1 MSLLIQLIAIG
12 EAKDVVTKRTAAKP
26 VAKSGKDKTT
36 VSIENDPLADLGL
49 TDETPAQQPQAKATA
64 KAPAKAT
71 EKPAATPAPTPEPE
85 TAAETEQTETR
96 EEVEVGELEF
106 GFVDFI
112 PTAKRRTEG
121 SKYKFDQLQAPQ
133 VVDGK
138 TRYAQFTVKLQD
150 GVDADKLRRS
160 VQSATTQA
168 NRQGSQAGK
177 YFVSRSV
184 QDDKG
189 AFIGMQVIRTDVKPK

>member
-1 MSLLIQLIAIG
+1 MSLSVQLLAIG
-12 EAKDVVTKRTAAKP
+12 EAKDVVNKRAAAKP
-26 VAKSGKDKTT
+26 VAKSGKEKKNVD
-36 VSIENDPLADLGL
+36 NDPLADLGL
-49 TDETPAQQPQAKATA
+49 TDDASAAPATEA
-64 KAPAKAT
+64 APAKAKA
-71 EKPAATPAPTPEPE
+71 EVKKSAPVKEPEPA
-85 TAAETEQTETR
+85 TETEQSEGR

-121 SKYKFDQLQAPQ
+121 SKYKFDKLQAPQ
-133 VVDGK
+133 TKDGK
-138 TRYAQFTVKLQD
+138 TRYAQFTVKLQE

-168 NRQGSQAGK
+168 NRHGKNEGK

-184 QDDKG
+184 NG
-189 AFIGMQVIRTDVKPK
+189 ADGKFAGMQVIRTDQRPD

>member
-1 MSLLIQLIAIG
+1 MSLSVQIQAIG
-12 EAKDVVTKRTAAKP
+12 ATKEVVTPKRAAAKP
-26 VAKSGKDKTT
+26 VAKSGKDNKN
-36 VSIENDPLADLGL
+36 VDIDPLADLGL
-49 TDETPAQQPQAKATA
+49 TDETPAQQPQAKASA
-64 KAPAKAT
+64 KA
-71 EKPAATPAPTPEPE
+71 KPAAQPAPAPEPE
-85 TAAETEQTETR
+85 TVAETEQTETR

-121 SKYKFDQLQAPQ
+121 SKYKFDALAAPQ
-133 VVDGK
+133 TKDGK
-138 TRYAQFTVKLQD
+138 TRYAQFTVKLQE

-168 NRQGSQAGK
+168 NRQGKNEGK

-184 QDDKG
+184 NG
-189 AFIGMQVIRTDVKPK
+189 ADGKFVGMQVIRTDQRPD